1 MAQTVEQ
8 RCGELL
14 VAEDL
19 DPFTER
25 EIRRH
30 HRRSTL
36 VAIGEDAEEQLC
48 AQRQLELYR
57 RRS

>member
-48 AQRQLELYR
+48 ADPIEIA
-57 RRS
+57 